1 MSNYGNVPDEDV
13 DAVTNAVQAA
23 GRIAEGL
30 PPAAP
35 YAWREIANDLALDG
49 ILRDWVNNGTNDL
62 GPDDEEDLANL
73 LRLAADLALQQP
85 GERQEH
91 VFRIV
96 GKNVM
101 QDWVDN
107 WNSDDEDDE
116 DEDEF

>member
-1 MSNYGNVPDEDV
+1 MSTYGNVPDEDV
-13 DAVTNAVQAA
+13 DAVTHAVGAA
-23 GRIAEGL
+23 SRIADGL

-35 YAWREIANDLALDG
+35 SGWRDIANELALEG
-49 ILRDWVNNGTNDL
+49 ILRDWVNNGTNEL

-85 GERQEH
+85 GDRQER
-91 VFRIV
+91 VFRIL

-107 WNSDDEDDE
+107 WNSDEE
-116 DEDEF
+116 EEDEF